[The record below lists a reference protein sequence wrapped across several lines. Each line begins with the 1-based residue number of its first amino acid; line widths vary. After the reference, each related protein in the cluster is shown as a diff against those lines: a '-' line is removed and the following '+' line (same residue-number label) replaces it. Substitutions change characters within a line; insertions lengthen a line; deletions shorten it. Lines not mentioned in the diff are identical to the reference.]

1 MPGAADDLQWYHRK
15 TIAMKQVLSK
25 YFQDK
30 DVQQLIGKQ
39 LRIGVIVSSII
50 VFIGGVIYLIRH
62 GHEQP
67 SYADFTGVREGL
79 TSLPGIWQGVM
90 ENKGMN
96 IIQLGIVLLIATP
109 IIRIAFSVI
118 AFLVEKDFLYV
129 GITLLVLGII
139 LFSMLGGIAG

>member
-1 MPGAADDLQWYHRK
+1 
-15 TIAMKQVLSK
+15 MKQALSK
-25 YFQDK
+25 YFRDK
-30 DVQQLIGKQ
+30 DIQQLIGKQ

-50 VFIGGVIYLIRH
+50 VFVGGVIYLVRH

-67 SYADFTGVREGL
+67 SYGDFTGVREGL
-79 TSLPGIWQGVM
+79 TNLPGIWQGVI

-118 AFLVEKDFLYV
+118 AFLIEKDYLYV

-139 LFSMLGGIAG
+139 LFSMLGGVVG

>member
-1 MPGAADDLQWYHRK
+1 
-15 TIAMKQVLSK
+15 MKQALSK
-25 YFQDK
+25 YFRDK
-30 DVQQLIGKQ
+30 DIQQLIGKQ

-50 VFIGGVIYLIRH
+50 VFVGGVIYLVRH

-67 SYADFTGVREGL
+67 SYGDFTGVREGL
-79 TSLPGIWQGVM
+79 TNLPGIWQGVM

-118 AFLVEKDFLYV
+118 AFLIEKDYLYV

-139 LFSMLGGIAG
+139 LFSMLGGVVG

>member
-1 MPGAADDLQWYHRK
+1 
-15 TIAMKQVLSK
+15 MKQLLSK

-30 DVQQLIGKQ
+30 DIQQLIGKQ

-50 VFIGGVIYLIRH
+50 VFVGGVIYLVRH

-67 SYADFTGVREGL
+67 SYGDFTGVREGL
-79 TSLPGIWQGVM
+79 ANLPGIWQGVL

-118 AFLVEKDFLYV
+118 AFLIEKDYLYV
-129 GITLLVLGII
+129 FITLLVLGII
-139 LFSMLGGIAG
+139 IYSMLGGIAG

>member
-1 MPGAADDLQWYHRK
+1 
-15 TIAMKQVLSK
+15 MKQVLSK
-25 YFQDK
+25 YFRDK

-50 VFIGGVIYLIRH
+50 VFIGGAIYLVRH

>member
-1 MPGAADDLQWYHRK
+1 
-15 TIAMKQVLSK
+15 MKQVLSK
-25 YFQDK
+25 YFRDK

-50 VFIGGVIYLIRH
+50 VFIGGVIYLVRH

>member
-1 MPGAADDLQWYHRK
+1 
-15 TIAMKQVLSK
+15 MKQALAK
-25 YFQDK
+25 YFRDK
-30 DVQQLIGKQ
+30 DIQQLIGKQ

-50 VFIGGVIYLIRH
+50 VFIGGVIYLVRH
-62 GHEQP
+62 GHEHP
-67 SYADFTGVREGL
+67 SYGDFTGVREGL
-79 TSLPGIWQGVM
+79 TNLPGIWQGVM

-118 AFLVEKDFLYV
+118 AFLIEKDYLYV

-139 LFSMLGGIAG
+139 LFSMLGGLAG

>member
-1 MPGAADDLQWYHRK
+1 
-15 TIAMKQVLSK
+15 MKQALAK
-25 YFQDK
+25 YFRDK
-30 DVQQLIGKQ
+30 DIQQLIGKQ

-50 VFIGGVIYLIRH
+50 VFIGGVIYLVRH
-62 GHEQP
+62 GHEHP
-67 SYADFTGVREGL
+67 SYGDFTGVREGL
-79 TSLPGIWQGVM
+79 ANLPGIWQGVM

-118 AFLVEKDFLYV
+118 AFLIEKDYLYV

-139 LFSMLGGIAG
+139 LFSMLGGLAG